1 VILLVIFVAELVVF
15 VVLVVELV
23 VFVVVLV
30 VFDEAP
36 QFGTVDAQN

>member
-1 VILLVIFVAELVVF
+1 MILLVIFVAELVVF